1 MYMATGAPFTGAML
15 AHLKTFLLSCGLE
28 YDESIAFS
36 AALMEEDEILATGSL
51 DANTIK
57 CVSVS
62 PRHQGEDLT
71 AKILT
76 ELTQQAARQ
85 GHTHLMLYT
94 KPRNQYLFQP
104 LGFHPVMRTQD
115 VLLMENRRNGLSKF
129 LSGLDR
135 EDGTPVGCI
144 VANCNP
150 FTLGH
155 RYLIETAARD
165 CAQVHVFVLSED
177 KGMFSADKRLQ
188 MVKEGCKD
196 LANVHVH
203 PSGPYMVS
211 SATFPSYFLKDKHR
225 TGAVHC
231 ELDVKLFAEKIAPEL
246 HITRRYVGTEPG
258 CPVTAA
264 YNAQMKRLLPEYGI
278 ELIEVERK
286 TLEGQPVSASRV
298 RQLIEENRLEEAAD
312 LLPAASKGA
321 IPCLIPTECKGT

>member
-1 MYMATGAPFTGAML
+1 M
-15 AHLKTFLLSCGLE
+15 
-28 YDESIAFS
+28 
-36 AALMEEDEILATGSL
+36 
-51 DANTIK
+51 
-57 CVSVS
+57 
-62 PRHQGEDLT
+62 HQGEGLT
-71 AKILT
+71 AHLMT
-76 ELTQQAARQ
+76 AVRQ
-85 GHTHLMLYT
+85 EAFDRGIQHLMLFT
-94 KPRNQYLFQP
+94 KPGNLMMFREF
-104 LGFHPVMRTQD
+104 GFHPVIRTD
-115 VLLMENRRNGLSKF
+115 SVLLMENRRNGLSKF
-129 LSGLDR
+129 LSELDR

-155 RYLIETAARD
+155 RYLIETAAKE

-177 KGMFSADKRLQ
+177 RGMFSAKARLQ

-231 ELDVKLFAEKIAPEL
+231 ELDVKLFAEKIAPAL
-246 HITRRYVGTEPG
+246 GVTRRYVGTEPN
-258 CPVTAA
+258 CAVTAA
-264 YNAQMKRLLPEYGI
+264 YNAQMKQLLPEYGI
-278 ELIEVERK
+278 GLIEVERR
-286 TLEGQPVSASRV
+286 TLDGQPVSASRV

-321 IPCLIPTECKGT
+321 IPCLIPTECKET